1 RDRLRSNPTMPIYE
15 AVRLALSTIRVQK
28 LKSFFT
34 LLGVCIGVMF
44 LITVVSIVEG
54 MGAYMENDLVGK
66 IISINTVEL
75 RHRPNI
81 NIGDVDASV
90 WEEYRRRR
98 RLYIDDVP
106 PVVAV
111 LPEGTKWAVTA
122 ENNVTVTTAYSR
134 PRSAQAY
141 GIDGQFMEI
150 KNWAISEGRPFT
162 KQELD
167 YGENVVVIGPD
178 VAERAFPGLDPVGR
192 EAKIGGQ
199 VYRVIGVVE
208 SQGSALGISF
218 DNFVVAPY
226 RSPIRRLLNRT
237 PNIIDAV
244 LIQGQNQ
251 DVLTEAS
258 ELVRGVMRTRHKLRP
273 GAKDDFALE
282 TSESALEFWNKLKGY
297 LVLAGIALPA
307 IGLVV
312 GSIVIM
318 NIMLVA
324 VAERTREIGIRKALG
339 AKRRDIMAQFLVES
353 ATLSTVGALLGIA
366 LGLGFSQLIAA
377 VSPLPATVAPWSI
390 IVGVIVGAGVGIVS
404 GVYPASRASLLDP
417 ITALR
422 QE

>member
-1 RDRLRSNPTMPIYE
+1 
-15 AVRLALSTIRVQK
+15 V
-28 LKSFFT
+28 
-34 LLGVCIGVMF
+34 
-44 LITVVSIVEG
+44 
-54 MGAYMENDLVGK
+54 
-66 IISINTVEL
+66 
-75 RHRPNI
+75 
-81 NIGDVDASV
+81 
-90 WEEYRRRR
+90 
-98 RLYIDDVP
+98 
-106 PVVAV
+106 
-111 LPEGTKWAVTA
+111 
-122 ENNVTVTTAYSR
+122 
-134 PRSAQAY
+134 
-141 GIDGQFMEI
+141 
-150 KNWAISEGRPFT
+150 
-162 KQELD
+162 
-167 YGENVVVIGPD
+167 
-178 VAERAFPGLDPVGR
+178 
-192 EAKIGGQ
+192 
-199 VYRVIGVVE
+199 
-208 SQGSALGISF
+208 
-218 DNFVVAPY
+218 
-226 RSPIRRLLNRT
+226 RRLLNT
-237 PNIIDAV
+237 EPNIIDAV
-244 LIQGQNQ
+244 LIQGENQ

-273 GAKDDFALE
+273 GVKDDFTLE

-366 LGLGFSQLIAA
+366 LGLGLSQLIAA

-390 IVGVIVGAGVGIVS
+390 IVGVVVGAGVGIVS